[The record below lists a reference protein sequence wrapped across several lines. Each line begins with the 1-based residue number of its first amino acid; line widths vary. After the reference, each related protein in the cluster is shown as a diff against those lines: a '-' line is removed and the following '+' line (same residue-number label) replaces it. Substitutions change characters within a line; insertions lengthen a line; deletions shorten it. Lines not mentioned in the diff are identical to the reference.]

1 MEDGM
6 EGLDEDDLE
15 AAWENLEM
23 GVLHKWLLWMW
34 FIAKNQY
41 EQADDKKDHRKDI
54 SNILMLLQDIDVEK
68 GEYEGAVNHCKEAL
82 AIREVIFPP
91 RSREIAE
98 CLFSLGLAWNS
109 LASTCALE
117 STDEPEKEQ
126 QAVEHAKN
134 AVDALKKARERMSMF
149 MLEVAMKDTVI
160 EKKGRNTKGNK

>member
-1 MEDGM
+1 M
-6 EGLDEDDLE
+6 
-15 AAWENLEM
+15 
-23 GVLHKWLLWMW
+23 V
-34 FIAKNQY
+34 AKNQY
-41 EQADDKKDHRKDI
+41 EHADDKKDHRKEI

-82 AIREVIFPP
+82 ALREAIFPP

-126 QAVEHAKN
+126 QAVEYAKN
-134 AVDALKKARERMSMF
+134 AVDALKQAREKMSMYL
-149 MLEVAMKDTVI
+149 LEVAMKEKAI
-160 EKKGRNTKGNK
+160 GKKGRYKKREMRNEK